1 MRAQFVLSEIGIGL
15 RRNLTMTIA
24 VVVTV
29 AISLALFG
37 SALLIRK
44 QVEAM
49 KDFWYDKVEV
59 SVYLCGESSQTASCG
74 GAAVTEQ
81 QREELLA
88 DLKAMPQVQEVFYES
103 QEQAYRQFQ
112 EQFEDS
118 PDLVENV
125 TPDALPESF
134 RVKLRDP
141 TQFEVVASAFTG
153 RPGVEEV
160 QDQKEL
166 LEGFFNVLNK
176 MQQIALVIAGVQLV
190 AALLLI
196 SNTIRVAAFNR
207 RRETGIMRLV
217 GASNLFIRLPFLLE
231 GVLAAVVGATLA
243 SAALVALKAVL
254 IDGQLRPNFPVIAY
268 VSWSDVLLILPWL
281 FATGVL
287 LAGLSSFITLQR
299 HLRV

>member
-1 MRAQFVLSEIGIGL
+1 MRVQFVLSEIGIGL

-59 SVYLCGESSQTASCG
+59 SVYLCGETSQTPSCG
-74 GAAVTEQ
+74 GRAVTDQERRQ
-81 QREELLA
+81 IED
-88 DLKAMPQVQEVFYES
+88 DLRLMPQVEQVFYES
-103 QEQAYRQFQ
+103 QEQAY
-112 EQFEDS
+112 EQFREQFKDS

-125 TPDALPESF
+125 TAEALPESL

-231 GVLAAVVGATLA
+231 GVLAATVGAALA
-243 SAALVALKAVL
+243 SGALVALKAVL

-268 VSWSDVLLILPWL
+268 VSWSDVLWILPSL
-281 FATGVL
+281 FATGIL
-287 LAGLSSFITLQR
+287 LAGLSSFVTLQR